1 MFEKK
6 TRFQGKIKTFN
17 WSTSETGDW
26 SKTGS
31 EQKQNDSTMSN
42 AFGTLHTH
50 HGLKKAR
57 FQGKIKTFNWSTSET
72 GSQKQLEVNKNKMID
87 V

>member
-1 MFEKK
+1 
-6 TRFQGKIKTFN
+6 
-17 WSTSETGDW
+17 
-26 SKTGS
+26 
-31 EQKQNDSTMSN
+31 MSN

-72 GSQKQLEVNKNKMID
+72 GDWSKLEVNKNKMVVPCNAFGTLD
-87 V
+87 PQHKHHGLKKRLASSEK